1 MVDEDKQKM
10 AVIKL
15 LLKDIRRA
23 LTEDDRSKEDV
34 LSLLES
40 FLSEHD
46 ISITAKL
53 LETWQEITGD

>member
-23 LTEDDRSKEDV
+23 LTEDERSKEDV
-34 LSLLES
+34 LNLLET
-40 FLSEHD
+40 FLTEED
-46 ISITAKL
+46 LTITAKF
-53 LETWQEITGD
+53 LETWQGITGD